1 MDLPFLDFVSL
12 LLEFFS
18 DVGVRHRAIQRIVLA
33 DLAANDDFDAIEHF
47 PELVRV
53 SLLLRFLL
61 QKRLALRLDNLHV
74 SRRRGV
80 RQFPRQQIVSR
91 VAVSHLHSL
100 AGTAKVIDGFNAL
113 DTNVTNLL
121 PPVVLLLTRRT
132 LFSG

>member
-18 DVGVRHRAIQRIVLA
+18 DIGVGDGSIQRIVLA
-33 DLAANDDFDAIEHF
+33 DLAANDDFDGIEHF

-61 QKRLALRLDNLHV
+61 QKRLTLKLDNLHV
-74 SRRRGV
+74 SRRRRV

-100 AGTAKVIDGFNAL
+100 AGTAKVIDGLSQNDFHRITPL
-113 DTNVTNLL
+113 SPSFPL
-121 PPVVLLLTRRT
+121 PWMR
-132 LFSG
+132 